1 MSSRIC
7 TRTRVQ
13 YIQSL
18 AERFVMNGG
27 KAYGWNTATDDERA
41 EAKVLID
48 RMFAREEFDQSKV
61 TAAS

>member
-1 MSSRIC
+1 MNNLTL

-48 RMFAREEFDQSKV
+48 RMFARVEFDQSKV
-61 TAAS
+61 TSA